1 MRCRTDPFQAEAHD
15 HCGCA
20 LALAVVRMLPS
31 VLIRSSMCV
40 RRRLCAAVVSMLL
53 LIVLRPYVAFICCS
67 VAALCVVRRH
77 RAPHQTQFQFAT
89 FGSLS
94 SCRLPFVTSAVD
106 VMILLI
112 SVLYLGYPAIFGF
125 VPLIVLICL
134 LCPFT
139 SCQSSTSCAPT
150 VARDHG
156 VMKASTVALMV
167 GCSCH

>member
-1 MRCRTDPFQAEAHD
+1 
-15 HCGCA
+15 
-20 LALAVVRMLPS
+20 
-31 VLIRSSMCV
+31 
-40 RRRLCAAVVSMLL
+40 MLL
-53 LIVLRPYVAFICCS
+53 LFVHRPFVAFICCS
-67 VAALCVVRRH
+67 V
-77 RAPHQTQFQFAT
+77 APHQTQFQFAIC
-89 FGSLS
+89 GLS
-94 SCRLPFVTSAVD
+94 SCRLPFVIGAAD

-125 VPLIVLICL
+125 VPLIVLICH

-139 SCQSSTSCAPT
+139 CCRSSTLFAPT